1 MRRIEMEKAKE
12 ILRLHYHNGL
22 SQREIAGATGCS
34 VGTVCNVLSNAK
46 ASGIGYP
53 SEVSSKELGS
63 LLYPPRATV
72 MGKPKPEPDLGY
84 LHREMQKKGMTLTLL
99 WEEYKTAYPDGLM
112 FTQFCQRY
120 REFRKQ
126 NDVYLRK
133 IYKAGERML
142 VDWAGMTMHYIDSK
156 GDKKE
161 VYLFVADLPAS
172 SYLYV
177 APFRDMGEK
186 SWIDG
191 HIQAFE
197 YYGGAP
203 RIIVPDNTKTA
214 VTKARYYDPELNQ
227 SYREMATHYG
237 SAVIP
242 ARSRKPKDKA
252 PVETSVQIAERRI
265 IAKLRNRE
273 FFSYE
278 ELCLAVRAELEI
290 VNTKPFQKLN
300 TNRRALFLEIE
311 QKELQDLPRGK
322 YEYAE
327 WKQAKVAFDY
337 HVQHDSHYYSIPYH
351 YAGRQVRIRATARM
365 IEVFCDGERIAAH
378 VRSYDKYQRYV
389 TQTQHMPEKHRVVME
404 WSPERFISWAKT
416 IGEHAEQY
424 IRQLLEQRD
433 NPEQAYKT
441 CAGILRLAKNVST
454 KQMESACE
462 KAMKQRVYT
471 YKYFEI
477 LLKNM
482 NVKAQARPIS
492 HNNVRGGGYYGGGSH
507 A

>member
-1 MRRIEMEKAKE
+1 MEKAKE
-12 ILRLHYHNGL
+12 ILRLHYQNGL

-34 VGTVCNVLSNAK
+34 LGTVSKVLAR
-46 ASGIGYP
+46 ADAAGIETT
-53 SEVSSKELGS
+53 SLSSKELGS
-63 LLYPPRATV
+63 LLYPPQATGV
-72 MGKPKPEPDLGY
+72 NQAKSEPDLGY
-84 LHREMQKKGMTLTLL
+84 IHHEMQKKGMTLTLL
-99 WEEYKTAYPDGLM
+99 WEEYKTEHPEGLM

-142 VDWAGMTMHYIDSK
+142 VDWAGMTMNYTDAK
-156 GDKKE
+156 GQKTE
-161 VYLFVADLPAS
+161 AYLFVCDLPAS

-177 APFRDMGEK
+177 EPFRDMGQK

-191 HIQAFE
+191 HVHAFE

-214 VTKARYYDPELNQ
+214 VSKARYYDPELNR
-227 SYREMATHYG
+227 SYREMAAHYG

-265 IAKLRNRE
+265 IAKLRNRQ
-273 FFSYE
+273 FFSFA
-278 ELCLAVRAELEI
+278 ELCGAVREELEI
-290 VNTKPFQKLN
+290 LNTKPFQKLDA
-300 TNRRALFLEIE
+300 NRRALFLEIE
-311 QKELQDLPRGK
+311 SKELLALPKGK
-322 YEYAE
+322 YEYAD
-327 WKQAKVAFDY
+327 WKQAKAAFDY
-337 HVQHDSHYYSIPYH
+337 HVQYDGHYYSVPYH
-351 YAGRQVRIRATARM
+351 YAGKHLHIRATTRM
-365 IEVFCDGERIAAH
+365 IEILCDGERIAAH
-378 VRSYDKYQRYV
+378 VRSYDKCMRYV
-389 TQTQHMPEKHRVVME
+389 TETSHMPEKHKAVME
-404 WSPERFISWAKT
+404 WSPERFVSWANK
-416 IGEHAEQY
+416 IGSHTEQY

-433 NPEQAYKT
+433 HPEQAYKT
-441 CAGILRLAKNVST
+441 CAGILRLAKNVSAQ
-454 KQMESACE
+454 QMEAACE
-462 KAMKQRVYT
+462 KASAQKVYT

-482 NVKAQARPIS
+482 NMKAAVRPIN
-492 HNNVRGGGYYGGGSH
+492 HGNVRGSGYYGGGSH